1 MSLLTQSTFRRHVL
15 GACVALGAALNLSC
29 SEQRTKLVVYSPHG
43 REMLSEYER
52 MYEEANPHVDVTW
65 YPMGAE
71 VGIERLRGEKNN
83 PQADLWWGGPSAL
96 FEQGAREGLLAPYH
110 PSWREAAPPGS
121 FSDEG
126 LWYSTF
132 QTVKVIGFNSD
143 RLTEQTAPQDWDD
156 LLDKRWEGKVI
167 IRSPMESGTM
177 KSVFAAMVYRFFAE
191 DGTPDRG
198 YDWLRRLD
206 ANTKAYAASPATLML
221 MIGRQEGLVTLWDLT
236 DILLQKREQNVPMG
250 FVIPR
255 SGALVLNE
263 GIAIVNGAPHRAEAE
278 RFYEFVTTK
287 KALLHQAERFYR
299 IPARRDISDQE
310 KPGWLRSIQITELP
324 VDWNVINAHRE
335 AWMQY
340 WDQHIKGHH

>member
-1 MSLLTQSTFRRHVL
+1 
-15 GACVALGAALNLSC
+15 
-29 SEQRTKLVVYSPHG
+29 
-43 REMLSEYER
+43 
-52 MYEEANPHVDVTW
+52 
-65 YPMGAE
+65 
-71 VGIERLRGEKNN
+71 
-83 PQADLWWGGPSAL
+83 
-96 FEQGAREGLLAPYH
+96 
-110 PSWREAAPPGS
+110 
-121 FSDEG
+121 
-126 LWYSTF
+126 
-132 QTVKVIGFNSD
+132 
-143 RLTEQTAPQDWDD
+143 
-156 LLDKRWEGKVI
+156 
-167 IRSPMESGTM
+167 
-177 KSVFAAMVYRFFAE
+177 
-191 DGTPDRG
+191 
-198 YDWLRRLD
+198 
-206 ANTKAYAASPATLML
+206 ML

-310 KPGWLRSIQITELP
+310 KPEWLRSIQITELP